1 MFSVFIRNYLCRNIS
16 SIFAL
21 LQASKSVYFKR
32 NKKKQ
37 SVWRRENVLPAA
49 TGGFGLESSYKIILF
64 QHNKIAC
71 EYLIFHDCLILPFKA
86 YKHINCTCPE
96 RSRNKWGCLIL
107 ERAVNIWSYFYN
119 NLYQLK
125 KGKVNHWLINEMEKQ
140 N

>member
-1 MFSVFIRNYLCRNIS
+1 MFSVFIRNYLCRNIA
-16 SIFAL
+16 SIFAH
-21 LQASKSVYFKR
+21 LQACKSVYFKR

-49 TGGFGLESSYKIILF
+49 TGGSGLESSYKIILF

-96 RSRNKWGCLIL
+96 RSRNKLGCLKL
-107 ERAVNIWSYFYN
+107 ELAVNI
-119 NLYQLK
+119 
-125 KGKVNHWLINEMEKQ
+125 
-140 N
+140 